1 MERTRIEN
9 LHAEL
14 RKSCRLNRM
23 LQMKCYQG
31 SGDLRL
37 LLMISHH
44 DKNGLTPS
52 MLAEKL
58 EVALP
63 TVSRKLS
70 VLEKQELIYRKASSE
85 DRRKTFVYATE
96 KGREILHDNYHQF
109 ITAFSTAAEKLGE
122 EKTVLL
128 SQLLDEFGGYI
139 EEEIQKEAGDVG

>member
-1 MERTRIEN
+1 MERIKIEN

-14 RKSCRLNRM
+14 RKSGRLNRI

-52 MLAEKL
+52 ILAEKL

-70 VLEKQELIYRKASSE
+70 MLEKQELIYRKASSE
-85 DRRKTFVYATE
+85 DRRKTFVYATD
-96 KGREILHDNYHQF
+96 KGRKILHDNYKRF

-122 EKTVLL
+122 EKAALL
-128 SQLLDEFGGYI
+128 SRLLDEFSGYI